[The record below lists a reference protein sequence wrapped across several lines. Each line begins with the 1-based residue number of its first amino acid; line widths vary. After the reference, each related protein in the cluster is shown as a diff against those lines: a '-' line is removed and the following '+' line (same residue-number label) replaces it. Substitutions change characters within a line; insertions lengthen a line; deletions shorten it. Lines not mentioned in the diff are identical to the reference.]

1 MNMEINK
8 MAGAL
13 LGSLLGVMGLGMFSD
28 VLYAPDHMKKAG
40 YDLPAGEAASG
51 KAAAAKP
58 AAEPLPVLLAKADA
72 KKGESLVK
80 PCAACHDFTKPG
92 VSKVGPPL
100 YGVVGRAKAHV
111 AGFAYSDP
119 MKAKGGDWSFEEL
132 NKFIADPK
140 KDIAGTKMA
149 FAGEKDDGKRA
160 DIIAYLRTLADSPVP
175 LPKAEAKPAEAAKP
189 ADGAKAA
196 EHK

>member
-40 YDLPAGEAASG
+40 YDLPAGEAAGG
-51 KAAAAKP
+51 KAEAAKP
-58 AAEPLPVLLAKADA
+58 AGEPFPVLLAKADA

-119 MKAKGGDWSFEEL
+119 MKAKGGDWSFDEL

-140 KDIAGTKMA
+140 KDIPGTKMA
-149 FAGEKDDGKRA
+149 FAGEKDDAKRA
-160 DIIAYLRTLADSPVP
+160 DIVAYLRTLSDSPLP
-175 LPKAEAKPAEAAKP
+175 LPAADAKPAEGAKP

>member
-13 LGSLLGVMGLGMFSD
+13 LGSLLGVMALGMFSN
-28 VLYAPDHMKKAG
+28 VLYAPEPMKKAG
-40 YDLPAGEAASG
+40 YDLPAAEAAG
-51 KAAAAKP
+51 KADTAKAATS
-58 AAEPLPVLLAKADA
+58 EPFPVLLAKADA
-72 KKGESLVK
+72 KKGEALAK

-100 YGVVGRAKAHV
+100 YGVVGRAKAAV

-119 MKAKGGDWSFEEL
+119 MKAKGGDWSFDEL

-140 KDIAGTKMA
+140 KDIPGTKMA
-149 FAGEKDDGKRA
+149 YAGEKDDAKRA
-160 DIIAYLRTLADSPVP
+160 DIVVYLRSLADSPVA
-175 LPKAEAKPAEAAKP
+175 LPK
-189 ADGAKAA
+189 
-196 EHK
+196 

>member
-8 MAGAL
+8 MAGAM

-28 VLYAPDHMKKAG
+28 LLYAPDHMKKAG
-40 YDLPAGEAASG
+40 YELPAGEAAG
-51 KAAAAKP
+51 GGAGAAKAAAAVP
-58 AAEPLPVLLAKADA
+58 FPELLAKADA

-92 VSKVGPPL
+92 VAKIGPPL

-119 MKAKGGDWSFEEL
+119 MKSKGGDWSFDEL
-132 NKFIADPK
+132 NKFLADPK
-140 KDIAGTKMA
+140 KDIPGTKMA
-149 FAGEKDDGKRA
+149 YAGEKDDGKRA
-160 DIIAYLRTLADSPVP
+160 DIVAYLRSLSDSPVA
-175 LPKAEAKPAEAAKP
+175 LPK
-189 ADGAKAA
+189 
-196 EHK
+196 

>member
-72 KKGESLVK
+72 VDDATLDAPSTGQIQG
-80 PCAACHDFTKPG
+80 HR
-92 VSKVGPPL
+92 
-100 YGVVGRAKAHV
+100 GR
-111 AGFAYSDP
+111 
-119 MKAKGGDWSFEEL
+119 
-132 NKFIADPK
+132 
-140 KDIAGTKMA
+140 
-149 FAGEKDDGKRA
+149 
-160 DIIAYLRTLADSPVP
+160 
-175 LPKAEAKPAEAAKP
+175 LPR
-189 ADGAKAA
+189 
-196 EHK
+196 

>member
-1 MNMEINK
+1 
-8 MAGAL
+8 
-13 LGSLLGVMGLGMFSD
+13 
-28 VLYAPDHMKKAG
+28 
-40 YDLPAGEAASG
+40 
-51 KAAAAKP
+51 
-58 AAEPLPVLLAKADA
+58 
-72 KKGESLVK
+72 
-80 PCAACHDFTKPG
+80 
-92 VSKVGPPL
+92 
-100 YGVVGRAKAHV
+100 
-111 AGFAYSDP
+111 
-119 MKAKGGDWSFEEL
+119 MKAKGGDWSFDEL